1 MNFGLSW
8 CVNVVSL
15 IVKVWNFDDGRDCV
29 CVETGDRW
37 EISES
42 STQFYCKPKTALS
55 ILKKKDLICFITYV
69 YSRRNTEC
77 ICKETSH
84 FIEQILKH

>member
-55 ILKKKDLICFITYV
+55 IFKKKGFDMFYNIRLF
-69 YSRRNTEC
+69 
-77 ICKETSH
+77 
-84 FIEQILKH
+84 

>member
-55 ILKKKDLICFITYV
+55 IFKKKGFDRFYNIRLF
-69 YSRRNTEC
+69 
-77 ICKETSH
+77 
-84 FIEQILKH
+84 

>member
-1 MNFGLSW
+1 MGTCHNTFVKPVEYTTPRVITN
-8 CVNVVSL
+8 VNCELWV
-15 IVKVWNFDDGRDCV
+15 IVMCQCSFLNCKRCTTLVWNFDDGRDCV

-55 ILKKKDLICFITYV
+55 IFKKKRI
-69 YSRRNTEC
+69 
-77 ICKETSH
+77 
-84 FIEQILKH
+84 